1 MSEPLPGADAAPG
14 PERIDR
20 QRVHHVARLAHLS
33 LAPTE
38 EEQLATELTR
48 ILAWVRELDELDTTG
63 VEPTTHA
70 ADLKSRLRDDAVQP
84 SLGAER
90 ALASAPER
98 LAHGFGVPKII
109 E

>member
-1 MSEPLPGADAAPG
+1 MKADHPAASEPV
-14 PERIDR
+14 DR

-33 LAPTE
+33 LSQQE
-38 EEQLATELTR
+38 EERLAGELTR
-48 ILAWVRELDELDTTG
+48 ILGWVRELDELDTTG

-70 ADLKSRLRDDAVQP
+70 ADLSSRLREDVVVD

-90 ALASAPER
+90 ALAAAPER